1 MKKIRN
7 FVASSTHESIP
18 LKNLSTIMT
27 YRTLIFLSS
36 LFLTTFIW
44 GKAPSAVSD
53 RIDKILKL
61 DKKPEM
67 VIDSALFIIMSE
79 CADSNEGFLEG
90 ELAMAKK
97 IIPYAKAHSAE
108 LSLFKQSEIFCQ
120 YAMLCG
126 QQGKERFEDA
136 QALNSQ
142 ALDFAR
148 RAKDYYMIGFV
159 LDRMAIFEERYG
171 SSLKSFEYIKEA
183 IVNYKKAP
191 ENTNNLVASDY
202 HNLANRYLRIK
213 DLDGIKQILVELEDF
228 ISHTDDKHRDFLLY
242 TLYNI
247 KTVYFSSVFDQNAD
261 GKLLDSINTYSSA
274 TIRLYETSSDE
285 MLRNYTNPVW
295 IYYNRAQQLIDYY
308 DHPDVDSVEFYLHKM
323 TKFEHYTPEEL
334 DFETYASM
342 QQLRAAMWSKLGQY
356 SKAQDILIKTID
368 EIKLH
373 DVTTTDLI
381 VTHIDMYETLR
392 EISEKSGHYKEAL
405 VYADSITSLN
415 NHRMN
420 NEHRD
425 AIKDIEIKYRTQETE
440 LALTHS
446 EAKRANTLMWLFAA
460 IGLLLLSLVLFVLYV
475 NRQRRKNMQREIEFA
490 NLRDD
495 IGRQLTRQYV
505 EGLENERQRMSR
517 ELHDGVCNDLLAI
530 RMNIR
535 NGKPLE
541 ETTRLIDN
549 CQESVR
555 RISHELMP
563 PEFAYASIDEVV
575 RFFVNKQAD
584 ANAGNI
590 EIKYNSFCNE
600 TSWGNVPDSVSLEI
614 YRIIQEAVGNAIKH
628 SGASVIN
635 VSLELRGDCIEANV
649 HDNGI
654 YKALDKKGLGMD
666 SIQRRAKS
674 INGKIELNTTENK
687 GTNVHLIIRL

>member
-1 MKKIRN
+1 
-7 FVASSTHESIP
+7 
-18 LKNLSTIMT
+18 
-27 YRTLIFLSS
+27 
-36 LFLTTFIW
+36 
-44 GKAPSAVSD
+44 
-53 RIDKILKL
+53 
-61 DKKPEM
+61 
-67 VIDSALFIIMSE
+67 
-79 CADSNEGFLEG
+79 
-90 ELAMAKK
+90 
-97 IIPYAKAHSAE
+97 
-108 LSLFKQSEIFCQ
+108 
-120 YAMLCG
+120 
-126 QQGKERFEDA
+126 
-136 QALNSQ
+136 
-142 ALDFAR
+142 
-148 RAKDYYMIGFV
+148 
-159 LDRMAIFEERYG
+159 
-171 SSLKSFEYIKEA
+171 
-183 IVNYKKAP
+183 
-191 ENTNNLVASDY
+191 
-202 HNLANRYLRIK
+202 
-213 DLDGIKQILVELEDF
+213 
-228 ISHTDDKHRDFLLY
+228 
-242 TLYNI
+242 
-247 KTVYFSSVFDQNAD
+247 
-261 GKLLDSINTYSSA
+261 
-274 TIRLYETSSDE
+274 
-285 MLRNYTNPVW
+285 
-295 IYYNRAQQLIDYY
+295 
-308 DHPDVDSVEFYLHKM
+308 
-323 TKFEHYTPEEL
+323 
-334 DFETYASM
+334 M

-425 AIKDIEIKYRTQETE
+425 VIKDIEIKYRTQETE

-460 IGLLLLSLVLFVLYV
+460 IGLLLLSLVLFVLYA
-475 NRQRRKNMQREIEFA
+475 NRQRRRNMQREIEFA

-590 EIKYNSFCNE
+590 EITYNSFCYE
-600 TSWGNVPDSVSLEI
+600 TTWGNVPDSVSLEI

-654 YKALDKKGLGMD
+654 YKASDKKGLGMD

-687 GTNVHLIIRL
+687 GTNIHLIIRL